1 MKTHI
6 TGLLTTLAL
15 LVSLSHGQ
23 GQGTAFTYQGRL
35 NTNGVPY
42 TGSAEFQFTLWDALG
57 GGNAVATNNPVAVI
71 ASVANGLFTATLDFG
86 SSPFGGP
93 PRFLQIDTRTTIGA
107 FTPLTP
113 RQPLTPTPYAITAS
127 NLSGTL
133 PVAQLSG
140 SVPLA
145 QLPAA
150 VVTNGAGGVNLT
162 GTFTGNG
169 AGLSGVN
176 ASSLNGLVNS
186 NIWQLN
192 GNAVSGGQFLG
203 TTGTNALEF
212 KVNGQRAL
220 RIEHGTNENYGYSPN
235 VVGGYP
241 GNFVSNSFVGAVIG
255 GGGRGIY
262 PNRAGDHFATVV
274 GGYGNTASGFTSTA
288 MGRDTTAS
296 GNYSTAMGSDTK
308 ASGNYS
314 TAMGDSTEASGNYS
328 TAMGGGT
335 TASGSYST
343 AMGYSTKASGLRS
356 TAMGSS
362 SEASGS
368 YSTAMGLST
377 TASNNASTA
386 MGYNTKAIGHYS
398 TAMGLSAT
406 ASGYSST
413 AMGHD
418 TTASGD
424 YSTAMGNR
432 ARANHPGAFVWA
444 DYQNVDFASSDTNQ
458 FLIRAS
464 GGVGIG
470 TTSPN
475 SQLHVR
481 GDGVSPSLRVQ
492 VNGTSKLTVA
502 ANGGTSIGALDDT
515 PPVNGLYVSG
525 DVGIGRTPAANAL
538 EVEGTASKTTATAW
552 LANSDAR
559 IKHDIRTVTN
569 ALEKLA
575 QVRLV
580 NFRYTEEYR
589 AAHPVIADREYLNV
603 VAQEFREVF
612 PNAVQSSREKL
623 PAGGDEIL
631 QVDSY
636 PLTIYSAAAIQELN
650 TALTAKDARIGA
662 LERNVAELKELVG
675 KLVAQKTGGAQ

>member
-42 TGSAEFQFTLWDALG
+42 TGSAEFQFTLWDALS

-93 PRFLQIDTRTTIGA
+93 PRFLQIDARTTIGA

-140 SVPLA
+140 AVPLA

-220 RIEHGTNENYGYSPN
+220 RVEHGTNAIYGYSPN
-235 VVGGYP
+235 LVGGYP
-241 GNFVSNSFVGAVIG
+241 GNIVSNGYVGAVIG
-255 GGGRGIY
+255 GGGLSNA
-262 PNRAGDHFATVV
+262 PNRVGDHFATVV
-274 GGYGNTASGFTSTA
+274 GGSGNSAIGVSSTA
-288 MGRDTTAS
+288 MGNNAKAIGTSSTAMGGSTEAS
-296 GNYSTAMGSDTK
+296 GIYSTAMGS
-308 ASGNYS
+308 
-314 TAMGDSTEASGNYS
+314 STEASGTSS
-328 TAMGGGT
+328 TAMGH
-335 TASGSYST
+335 ST
-343 AMGYSTKASGLRS
+343 EASGLRS

-362 SEASGS
+362 SEASGD

-432 ARANHPGAFVWA
+432 AKANHPGAFVWA
-444 DYQNVDFASSDTNQ
+444 DYQNADFASTDTNQ

-470 TTSPN
+470 TASPN

-515 PPVNGLYVSG
+515 PPVNGLYVLG
-525 DVGIGRTPAANAL
+525 DVGIGRAPAANAL

-612 PNAVQSSREKL
+612 PDAVQSSREKL

-650 TALTAKDARIGA
+650 AALSAKDARIGA